1 MQIGL
6 ATLLASSSQTAPDRT
21 LFDCLPLFKQAGV
34 AAIEYNDQSFPRF
47 WKDPLDQVSAA
58 ADLAR
63 ELGLELWSAHNPC
76 ADYDV
81 ATLDEQA
88 RREAVEATRYMI
100 GVLGRI
106 GVRHLVV
113 HHVSGPA
120 DRDPGILEAGHRVLA
135 ELLPVAADSGV
146 TLLIENLGNWPVA
159 RLLPTLEL
167 FGEEHLGI
175 VVDVGH
181 AHHSPL
187 PVTAESEIRAAGPHL
202 RSLHVHDNH
211 GPQAGDE
218 HLPPGWGTVDWPA
231 VVRALAD
238 VGYRGPFMMEVMRSN
253 PRMEP
258 ISPEEAIFV
267 AADAAREVLAGAR

>member
-1 MQIGL
+1 MLGL
-6 ATLLASSSQTAPDRT
+6 ATLLSSSFHTAPDRT

-34 AAIEYNDQSFPRF
+34 GAIEYNDQSLPRF
-47 WKDPLDQVSAA
+47 WKDPLDQVRAA

-63 ELGLELWSAHNPC
+63 KLGLELWSAHNPC

-81 ATLDEQA
+81 ATPDEDA
-88 RREAVEATRYMI
+88 RREAVEATKYMI
-100 GVLGRI
+100 RVLGRI

-113 HHVSGPA
+113 HHISGPA
-120 DRDPGILEAGHRVLA
+120 DRDPAILEVGHGVLA

-146 TLLIENLGNWPVA
+146 MLLIENLWNWPVA

-175 VVDVGH
+175 VVDLGH

-187 PVTAESEIRAAGPHL
+187 PVTAEREIRAAGPHL
-202 RSLHVHDNH
+202 HSLHVHDNH

-231 VVRALAD
+231 VVRALED
-238 VGYRGPFMMEVMRSN
+238 VGYQGPFMMEVMRVN
-253 PRMEP
+253 PRVAAL
-258 ISPEEAIFV
+258 SPEEAIFV
-267 AADAAREVLAGAR
+267 TADAAREVLAAAR